1 MISKDWTIRAAM
13 AAGVALAVQGC
24 ASSPN
29 RMPPAGGYAGPAY
42 AAQPGYAPAP
52 YAAAPAPYAA
62 PAPAPYPTAPY
73 PAAAPFPAAPV
84 VADLPV
90 ATTGITGVTERKPD
104 LCKASSYASTATR
117 LDARRI
123 IGLLIGFAGVACLV
137 GLDIEF
143 DDLAA
148 VGAVMLVAVGYAVG
162 PIIIN
167 RKLADLPTI
176 GVITASLIVAAVLY
190 APFSLFVWPA
200 QFTAPAV
207 WSIVG
212 LAVICTALAFL
223 LASLAG
229 AAGT

>member
-13 AAGVALAVQGC
+13 AAGMALAVQGC

-52 YAAAPAPYAA
+52 YAAAPAPYAP

-104 LCKASSYASTATR
+104 LCKASSYASSVGQPGSTIPTLGLPGAYRVVEYRGIEPQDYDPDRLVFR
-117 LDARRI
+117 LDAT
-123 IGLLIGFAGVACLV
+123 G
-137 GLDIEF
+137 
-143 DDLAA
+143 
-148 VGAVMLVAVGYAVG
+148 
-162 PIIIN
+162 
-167 RKLADLPTI
+167 TI
-176 GVITASLIVAAVLY
+176 TKIDCG
-190 APFSLFVWPA
+190 
-200 QFTAPAV
+200 
-207 WSIVG
+207 
-212 LAVICTALAFL
+212 
-223 LASLAG
+223 
-229 AAGT
+229 

>member
-52 YAAAPAPYAA
+52 YAA

-84 VADLPV
+84 VADLPA

-104 LCKASSYASTATR
+104 LCKASSYASSVGQPGSTIPTLGLPGAYRVVEYRGIEPQDYDPDRLVFR
-117 LDARRI
+117 LDAT
-123 IGLLIGFAGVACLV
+123 G
-137 GLDIEF
+137 
-143 DDLAA
+143 
-148 VGAVMLVAVGYAVG
+148 
-162 PIIIN
+162 
-167 RKLADLPTI
+167 TI
-176 GVITASLIVAAVLY
+176 TKIDCG
-190 APFSLFVWPA
+190 
-200 QFTAPAV
+200 
-207 WSIVG
+207 
-212 LAVICTALAFL
+212 
-223 LASLAG
+223 
-229 AAGT
+229 

>member
-13 AAGVALAVQGC
+13 AAGMALAVQGC

-52 YAAAPAPYAA
+52 YAAAPAPYAP

-104 LCKASSYASTATR
+104 LCKASSYASSVGQPGGTIPTLGLPGAYRVVEYRGIEPQDYDPDRLVFR
-117 LDARRI
+117 LDAT
-123 IGLLIGFAGVACLV
+123 G
-137 GLDIEF
+137 
-143 DDLAA
+143 
-148 VGAVMLVAVGYAVG
+148 
-162 PIIIN
+162 
-167 RKLADLPTI
+167 TI
-176 GVITASLIVAAVLY
+176 TKIDCG
-190 APFSLFVWPA
+190 
-200 QFTAPAV
+200 
-207 WSIVG
+207 
-212 LAVICTALAFL
+212 
-223 LASLAG
+223 
-229 AAGT
+229 